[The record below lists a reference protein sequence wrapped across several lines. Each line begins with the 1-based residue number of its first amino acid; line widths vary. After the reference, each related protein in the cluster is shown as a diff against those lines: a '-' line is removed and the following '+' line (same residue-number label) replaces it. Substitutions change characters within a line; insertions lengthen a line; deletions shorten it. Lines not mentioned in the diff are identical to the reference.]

1 MIDLN
6 KEIEK
11 ARHNI
16 RTDGYA
22 MSIGE
27 LASMYEDN
35 ELEIHPAFQRVFRW
49 SEEQKSNFIES
60 IFLGIPIPSIF
71 VSQRQDGVWDLVDG
85 LQRLSTILSFMNKLR
100 EENGEIR
107 EPFLPEATK
116 YLPAL
121 KGIQWE
127 AEDSSN
133 SLSNNLKL
141 LFKRQ
146 KISVNIIERESDDE
160 AKLELFQRLNTGGST
175 LTPQEVRNCL
185 LIMLNNSAFDFIQD
199 LTKYPSFQR
208 TVLVTESKEEQAYYY
223 ELVLRFFINRYA
235 SDEARSK
242 HSDVHPYLNEETIRL
257 FDANS
262 SFDYVKEK
270 KVFQQ
275 TFDNIAIAL
284 DEDAFKKYKTEKS
297 KYEGG
302 FSLPVFEALST
313 SVSFLVDS
321 SLDESLIR
329 TIIVSKSKELVENED
344 FKRSYSSRLR
354 PIDRTKR
361 MVNIGRSLF
370 CED

>member
-1 MIDLN
+1 
-6 KEIEK
+6 
-11 ARHNI
+11 
-16 RTDGYA
+16 
-22 MSIGE
+22 
-27 LASMYEDN
+27 
-35 ELEIHPAFQRVFRW
+35 
-49 SEEQKSNFIES
+49 
-60 IFLGIPIPSIF
+60 
-71 VSQRQDGVWDLVDG
+71 
-85 LQRLSTILSFMNKLR
+85 MNKLR

-121 KGIQWE
+121 KGVQWE

-262 SFDYVKEK
+262 SFDYIKEK
-270 KVFQQ
+270 KVFHE

-284 DEDAFKKYKTEKS
+284 DEDAFKKYKMEKS

-329 TIIVSKSKELVENED
+329 TIIVNKSKELVENDD

>member
-1 MIDLN
+1 M
-6 KEIEK
+6 
-11 ARHNI
+11 
-16 RTDGYA
+16 
-22 MSIGE
+22 
-27 LASMYEDN
+27 
-35 ELEIHPAFQRVFRW
+35 
-49 SEEQKSNFIES
+49 
-60 IFLGIPIPSIF
+60 
-71 VSQRQDGVWDLVDG
+71 DG
-85 LQRLSTILSFMNKLR
+85 LQRLSTIFSFMNKLR

-127 AEDSSN
+127 TEGSSN

-185 LIMLNNSAFDFIQD
+185 LIMLNSNAFDFIQN

-235 SDEARSK
+235 SDEARSR

-257 FDANS
+257 FDTNS
-262 SFDYVKEK
+262 SFDYVNEKE
-270 KVFQQ
+270 VFHK
-275 TFDNIAIAL
+275 TFDNIALAL
-284 DEDAFKKYKTEKS
+284 DEDAFKKYKTEKD

-313 SVSFLVDS
+313 SVSFLVDK
-321 SLDESLIR
+321 SLDENLIR
-329 TIIVSKSKELVENED
+329 EIIVNKSKELVENED

-361 MVNIGRSLF
+361 MINIGRSLF